1 MMRSRKSYL
10 STFNNICA
18 LRVFKIIECITRCYL
33 LNMKAI
39 KYLSL
44 SGVVTFVVDKYG
56 WCALSLSLSH
66 IYIISFIISFRR
78 HNQIE
83 RSSIFSLC
91 FLIECGCKTD
101 TLLGAILT
109 NLVVTL
115 LGMTMDM
122 LQFCF
127 SFIFFF
133 LSFNVTW
140 YRSRVFFLYEWY
152 AGCF

>member
-1 MMRSRKSYL
+1 MYYQMLLVKYESDQISLSLWGSYICCGQIRMMRS
-10 STFNNICA
+10 
-18 LRVFKIIECITRCYL
+18 
-33 LNMKAI
+33 
-39 KYLSL
+39 
-44 SGVVTFVVDKYG
+44 
-56 WCALSLSLSH
+56 LSLSLSLSY